1 MAKLMISFVISFFIF
16 GCGTFNA
23 NSDSTNVASNQ
34 IFMSVKEKCKI
45 DSEYCIFLPPANR
58 CS

>member
-16 GCGTFNA
+16 GCGTFNT

-34 IFMSVKEKCKI
+34 TFMSVKEKCKI
-45 DSEYCIFLPPANR
+45 DSVSSAFITPVNP

>member
-1 MAKLMISFVISFFIF
+1 MAKLMIPFVISFFIF

-45 DSEYCIFLPPANR
+45 DSNCFWN
-58 CS
+58 